1 MVLSAM
7 GQGSRGD
14 FGVYIHYPW
23 CRRRCDYCDFAIAV
37 APLGSIP
44 HRAYLDAVLAELERR
59 APELAGRRLVSI
71 YLGGGT
77 PSLWPPALAGEA
89 IAAVAARFDVAVAD
103 LAEVTLEA
111 NPIDCT
117 AESLAG
123 WRAAGVSRL
132 SIGVQSV
139 SAGELAVLG
148 RDHRMG
154 DGLAALERS
163 RGAGFA
169 LSADVILGTP
179 AASGG
184 AGQAAH
190 RALDSLRRIADLEPA
205 HLSVYELTIEERAPL
220 GAAIRRGDIE
230 PLDGDR
236 LAELYLAAAA
246 ELESRG
252 YEHYEISSYARP
264 GSRAVHNSLYWRGA
278 EYLGLG
284 ASAASFRLDGGGA
297 ERWENVRSV
306 GRYLAAADPI
316 ESRRR
321 QDADAVARDRIWLGL
336 RTSDGVARDLLEARP
351 GLLGWLLE
359 AGLAEVAGDAVRPTQ
374 KGFLFADRVADR
386 VLS

>member
-1 MVLSAM
+1 MILSAM

-37 APLGSIP
+37 APIGAIP

-59 APELAGRRLVSI
+59 APEFAGRRLVSI

-77 PSLWPPALAGEA
+77 PSLWPPALVGEA
-89 IAAVAARFDVAVAD
+89 IATVAARFEIAARD

-117 AESLAG
+117 AASLAG
-123 WRAAGVSRL
+123 WRAAGVTRL
-132 SIGVQSV
+132 SIGVQSLV
-139 SAGELAVLG
+139 AGELAVLG

-169 LSADVILGTP
+169 LSADIILGTP
-179 AASGG
+179 APGG
-184 AGQAAH
+184 AGPSH
-190 RALDSLRRIADLEPA
+190 LESLRRIADLEPP
-205 HLSVYELTIEERAPL
+205 HLSVYELTIEERSPL
-220 GAAIRRGDIE
+220 AAAIRRGE
-230 PLDGDR
+230 VSTLDGDC

-246 ELESRG
+246 ELEARG
-252 YEHYEISSYARP
+252 YEHYEISSHARP
-264 GSRAVHNSLYWRGA
+264 GARAVHNSLYWRGA

-284 ASAASFRLDGGGA
+284 ASAASFRLDAGGA

-306 GRYLAAADPI
+306 ARYLAAADPI

-321 QDADAVARDRIWLGL
+321 QDADAVNRDRIWLGL
-336 RTSDGVARDLLEARP
+336 RTSDGVPRDLLEACA

-359 AGLAEVAGDAVRPTQ
+359 GGLAEVAIDAVRPTL

-386 VLS
+386 VLG